1 MVYLD
6 FHANDY
12 SVTYKSDTIALL
24 AKEYA
29 LLQFLYRHA
38 GRTFTREQLL
48 DQVWGEEYPGERT
61 VDDHVYRLRKKL
73 KRWSGQIRL
82 ATVRGFGYS
91 LTVQET
97 PAIAVP
103 SRSDGGLQQ
112 QIAQLLETYQKLG
125 QSQSMLALAN
135 QQELLGVNID
145 AFYLI
150 FLRFVQADLDWFL
163 HSPDAEDRDKLY
175 WLLVSYYAFYR
186 EPRKCLYYFERAIK
200 ANILPFHMHRELET
214 LNIIGLYTDNGRLE
228 EDLLKVE
235 AAYRVIEGLPGEL
248 DGFKVHVATSEMYVH
263 LKARHIPEAERCSKR
278 IEGMLAETPY
288 LREICSYQG
297 LKGRLL
303 LLQGRRPE
311 ALFAF
316 EHGLEAGEAAHNVPI
331 LVSSVL
337 GTLDFLKTV
346 HQDPP
351 LQRQFQA
358 RYDEFERMYGLLS
371 HKQPLERMIERIL
384 DSV

>member
-1 MVYLD
+1 MAYLD
-6 FHANDY
+6 FHPNDY
-12 SVTYKSDTIALL
+12 SVAYKSDTIALL
-24 AKEYA
+24 AKEYS

-38 GRTFTREQLL
+38 GRPFTREQLL

-61 VDDHVYRLRKKL
+61 VDDHIYRLRKKL
-73 KRWSGQIRL
+73 TRWSGQIRL
-82 ATVRGFGYS
+82 VTVRGLGYS
-91 LTVQET
+91 LIVQET

-186 EPRKCLYYFERAIK
+186 EPQKCLDYFERAIK
-200 ANILPFHMHRELET
+200 AGILPFHMHRELEM
-214 LNIIGLYTDNGRLE
+214 LNIIGLYTDNGHLE
-228 EDLLKVE
+228 EDLLKIE
-235 AAYRVIEGLPGEL
+235 AAYRVIDGLAGEL
-248 DGFKVHVATSEMYVH
+248 DGFKVHVATSELYVH
-263 LKARHIPEAERCSKR
+263 LKARHISEAERCSER

-303 LLQGRRPE
+303 LLQGRRTE
-311 ALFAF
+311 ALSAF
-316 EHGLEAGEAAHNVPI
+316 EHGLEAGEAAHNVPV

-337 GTLDFLKTV
+337 GTLDFLQTV
-346 HQDPP
+346 HHDPP

-358 RYDEFERMYGLLS
+358 RYDEFDRRYGFLP